1 MSPYQQPDLDT
12 FKFQLVDFSLWN
24 LKNKLI
30 HNKPRKAESIVFQ
43 PAIEILRN
51 DHKTSSHFVIGADMI
66 CSIKASV
73 EMLFILPD
81 EHVFGPGQNAFSIP
95 K

>member
-1 MSPYQQPDLDT
+1 MEPYQLLDLGT
-12 FKFQLVDFSLWN
+12 FKIQSVDFFWWN

-30 HNKPRKAESIVFQ
+30 HNSPRKVDSIVFH

-51 DHKTSSHFVIGADMI
+51 DHKISSHFVNGADMI

-73 EMLFILPD
+73 EMLSTLPD
-81 EHVFGPGQNAFSIP
+81 EHVFGPSQNSCSIP